1 MQVIRGQEGW
11 GRGVLVVEGSGR
23 ELGWHLG
30 VCLPVTG
37 AGVMGPLC
45 DGKTQEYEW
54 G

>member
-1 MQVIRGQEGW
+1 MGQG
-11 GRGVLVVEGSGR
+11 GTDGGR
-23 ELGWHLG
+23 EREGARMTSG
-30 VCLPVTG
+30 GLPVTG